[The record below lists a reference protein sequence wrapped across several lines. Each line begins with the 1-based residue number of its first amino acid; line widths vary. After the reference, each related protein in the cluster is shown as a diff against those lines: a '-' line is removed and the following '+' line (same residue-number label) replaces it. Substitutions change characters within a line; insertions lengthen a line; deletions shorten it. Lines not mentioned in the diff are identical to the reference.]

1 MKKILTLIILIL
13 SISYIA
19 FAAISFCYRPEGEIC
34 KGVRLE
40 IRDSLKTGY
49 MTTKDITSMLSK
61 SNLDPTDQ
69 PLDKVSLRAIEKHLK
84 NSPLISSCECYK
96 TINGI
101 VVVEVTCRR
110 PILRILSNN
119 YDSYYLDKD
128 GEIIEDIAKA
138 VYIPIATGHIT
149 RKYAKKNLLPLAQY
163 LQENDFWN
171 AQIEQIHVTQQG
183 EIELIP
189 RVGNHTI
196 TLGRPENYE
205 YKFEKLQAFYEKG
218 LNEIGWDRYSKIS
231 IRHGNQVIAT
241 KK

>member
-49 MTTKDITSMLSK
+49 MTTKDITSMLAK

-149 RKYAKKNLLPLAQY
+149 RKYAKKELLPLAQY